1 MRINGQYFGISAKP
15 TNRLAFKYMK
25 LTRKFPELFQVFTNF
40 NRKYFLPQYTSCG
53 KHFRLL
59 G

>member
-1 MRINGQYFGISAKP
+1 MRINDQYFGISAKP

-40 NRKYFLPQYTSCG
+40 NRKYFYHNIRVMKNT
-53 KHFRLL
+53 FVF
-59 G
+59 